1 MPSISR
7 IRFTNVVYDNGH
19 KRYIDT
25 TFRFD
30 GYNGIL
36 LLENGAGKTVFV
48 QTLIQA
54 VLPRKTVAQRKIQET
69 LQLNNAIAHI
79 AVEWILE
86 DQPRRYALT
95 AVSLFMNSREQL
107 ASQEFALEYTPSSP
121 VRLDTLPFVRREKG
135 KARPATKEK
144 MASYFRG
151 VAEHAMA
158 ARFFS
163 ENDTLTAY
171 GQYLEEHFKI
181 IPSEWNKIAAIN
193 ETEGGVEGYFEN
205 CRTTSELV
213 DRLLIPTVEEGCLAA
228 SGSQTGNGFAELF
241 ESQRD
246 HVKQQLRLEK
256 RIAEMQGVLEQLEA
270 YTAVQKTCFDAKES
284 LRALNSRLRTYY
296 GRICQ
301 DETARHDEE
310 GALKEEQAALSARQA
325 ETERLLA
332 ACDVVEAR
340 EDCDAARTASDGAEQ
355 HFQQAE
361 RERLANLR
369 EGQNLTLSRYKRDQA
384 HTEALL
390 ADRQQALASLEADAA
405 TQQLLADLNQNSAA
419 LRGWFCQAEAKE
431 QENLKHTAEA
441 MEDVR
446 QQQDRVKAEQE
457 KQERD
462 YHRILSDVKGG
473 EGQIRELLRQQEKME
488 KELFADS
495 VHQEAADVQRRWQR
509 DLAQVRQEAAG
520 YEKNQ
525 AFYKEEGRKAAAFIA
540 PAEKEESAR
549 QQELWQLG
557 LALSQTDM
565 LARNLLDRLQQWPH
579 CANIAD
585 DTASLYRRSDALCQQ
600 AGDDLV
606 TLEARRRDLDLARR
620 RAHRWLDIYGSQ
632 DQFLADPVLAD
643 KIDAWSSDFLYLKS
657 GAELFRTYSKT
668 AEGGADGL
676 YSRYPFWAASVVT
689 TTEELPHLLSH
700 LEKAGRDFFQPVFV
714 LTEVE
719 VRRLVAG
726 QSQPL
731 PTRQVVPAYWQNIL
745 PEAFSSWLE
754 ALRNGASR
762 ADEAMAEND
771 RDLTVLRPLLSDL
784 QAFYEKQPF
793 SQYRD
798 RLGRQGQL
806 QEDSE
811 RCQRRLDD
819 ARQTVEQC
827 RQSVELYRSRL
838 AAARQQEAKLDADL
852 RQLGDYLELQQQHRA
867 ILDKNGQ
874 LMKEADERQHTL
886 AGLAQEAGRLQARH
900 EEGLRQY
907 SRIETR
913 CSQLKQKLYWSE
925 VQDAEPIPDGRD
937 YDVLAEERRR
947 LKSRLDGAN
956 ESRGRLE
963 AQIEG
968 ARQTAAKL
976 AADMERLRQ
985 SAELPL
991 DEHFVYPDDGDERE
1005 AALLRE
1011 RPGLVQACRQ
1021 ADKAWRAARSQYD
1034 QAAGRL
1040 KTEENRY
1047 QSRYEAMPALD
1058 GPVASVR
1065 AKAQELA
1072 KSLKE
1077 ALATAARKQQA
1088 AQAEGRKLAAL
1099 HQQLAVKNE
1108 RLLFAADDVPEGLV
1122 EGLEALHT
1130 AKELAQAVTPVLEQA
1145 EGLRQEVDERRS
1157 ACDNQRETFRAYCET
1172 AVADVK
1178 LRSSIV
1184 DGIRYKREY
1193 TAYLEWQDKS
1203 RARLERVISVSEE
1216 ERKGHYAHL
1225 EHMINHMILHL
1236 QDVCNGLGEL
1246 AAKTR
1251 IKIGETTKDIFQ
1263 IQVPPWQEA
1272 AARTSIRTY
1281 LNDLTAELDQADGEE
1296 EGQETKVRA
1305 ILEKKLRTQQVLRC
1319 IFGHQ
1324 AIKVRCRKATSG
1336 NTFSERPFSWEESN
1350 KWSGGEMWS
1359 KNMALFL
1366 GCLNYLSEK
1375 RCHLRRAK
1383 YNTRVVIADNPFGK
1397 ASSDHVLSP
1406 VFFIAKQLGFQIIA
1420 LTAHQEGSFIRK
1432 YFPVVYSCRF
1442 ADMANKKGK
1451 VLVPDKEVKTAFFE
1465 EHHPESLARLDEY
1478 EQLGLF

>member
-7 IRFTNVVYDNGH
+7 IRFTNVIYDNGH

-107 ASQEFALEYTPSSP
+107 ASQEFALEYTPSSQ

-135 KARPATKEK
+135 KARPATKEE

-151 VAEHAMA
+151 VAEHTMA

-241 ESQRD
+241 ESQRE

-256 RIAEMQGVLEQLEA
+256 HIAEMQGVLEQLEA
-270 YTAVQKTCFDAKES
+270 YTAVQKTCFDAEEG
-284 LRALNSRLRTYY
+284 LRTLNSRLRTYY

-301 DETARHDEE
+301 EETARHDEE
-310 GALKEEQAALSARQA
+310 EALKEEQASLAARQA
-325 ETERLLA
+325 DTERLLA
-332 ACDVVEAR
+332 ACEVVEAH
-340 EDCDAARTASDGAEQ
+340 EACEAARTASDGAEQ
-355 HFQQAE
+355 RFQQVE
-361 RERLANLR
+361 TERLANLQ
-369 EGQNLTLSRYKRDQA
+369 EGRNLTLSRYKREQA
-384 HTEALL
+384 HNEALL
-390 ADRQQALASLEADAA
+390 ADRQQALAHLEADAA
-405 TQQLLADLNQNSAA
+405 TQQLLADLKQNSAA
-419 LRGWFCQAEAKE
+419 LRGWFCQAEAKA
-431 QENLKHTAEA
+431 QAALNDTDEA
-441 MEDVR
+441 MKKVR
-446 QQQDRVKAEQE
+446 HQQDSVKAEQE
-457 KQERD
+457 KQEAA
-462 YHRILSDVKGG
+462 YHRILNDVKGG
-473 EGQIRELLRQQEKME
+473 EGQIQELLRQQEKME

-525 AFYKEEGRKAAAFIA
+525 AFYEEEGRKAAAFIA
-540 PAEKEESAR
+540 PAEKEEAAR

-557 LALSQTDM
+557 LALGQTDT

-620 RAHRWLDIYGSQ
+620 RAHRWLDIYGGQ
-632 DQFLADPVLAD
+632 EQFLADPVLAD
-643 KIDAWSSDFLYLKS
+643 KIDAWSGDFLYLKS
-657 GAELFRTYSKT
+657 GAELFRTYSET
-668 AEGGADGL
+668 AAGGAEGL

-689 TTEELPHLLSH
+689 TTEELPLLLSR

-714 LTEVE
+714 LMEVE

-754 ALRNGASR
+754 ALRAGASH
-762 ADEAMAEND
+762 ADAAMAEND
-771 RDLTVLRPLLSDL
+771 RDLTALRPLLSDL
-784 QAFYEKQPF
+784 QAFYESQPF

-811 RCQRRLDD
+811 RCQRRLAE

-838 AAARQQEAKLDADL
+838 FTARQQEDKLAANL
-852 RQLGDYLELQQQHRA
+852 RRLADYLELQRQHRG
-867 ILDKNGQ
+867 ILEKNGQ
-874 LMKEADERQHTL
+874 LMKRADDLQHVL
-886 AGLAQEAGRLQARH
+886 AGLDAEGKRLQAQY
-900 EEGLRQY
+900 EETLRQY

-913 CSQLKQKLYWSE
+913 CSQLKQRLYWSE
-925 VQDAEPIPDGRD
+925 VQDAEPVADGRD

-956 ESRGRLE
+956 ENRGRLE

-968 ARQTAAKL
+968 ARQAAAKL

-985 SAELPL
+985 SAEMPL
-991 DEHFVYPDDGDERE
+991 DETFVYPDDGEERE
-1005 AALLRE
+1005 AVLLRE

-1021 ADKAWRAARSQYD
+1021 ADKVWRKARSQYD

-1040 KTEENRY
+1040 KTEESRY

-1058 GPVASVR
+1058 GPVAAVR
-1065 AKAQELA
+1065 AQARELA

-1077 ALATAARKQQA
+1077 AMAAAVRKQQA
-1088 AQAEGRKLAAL
+1088 AQAEAKKLAAL
-1099 HQQLAVKNE
+1099 HQKLAVKNE

-1130 AKELAQAVTPVLEQA
+1130 AQELAQAVTPVLEQA
-1145 EGLRQEVDERRS
+1145 EALRQEVDERRN
-1157 ACDNQRETFRAYCET
+1157 ACDEQRETFRSYCET

-1236 QDVCNGLGEL
+1236 QDVCAGLGEL
-1246 AAKTR
+1246 GAKTR

-1281 LNDLTAELDQADGEE
+1281 LNDLTDELDQADEE

-1451 VLVPDKEVKTAFFE
+1451 VLVPDKEIKTAFFE

>member
-1 MPSISR
+1 
-7 IRFTNVVYDNGH
+7 
-19 KRYIDT
+19 
-25 TFRFD
+25 
-30 GYNGIL
+30 
-36 LLENGAGKTVFV
+36 
-48 QTLIQA
+48 
-54 VLPRKTVAQRKIQET
+54 
-69 LQLNNAIAHI
+69 
-79 AVEWILE
+79 
-86 DQPRRYALT
+86 
-95 AVSLFMNSREQL
+95 
-107 ASQEFALEYTPSSP
+107 
-121 VRLDTLPFVRREKG
+121 
-135 KARPATKEK
+135 
-144 MASYFRG
+144 
-151 VAEHAMA
+151 
-158 ARFFS
+158 
-163 ENDTLTAY
+163 
-171 GQYLEEHFKI
+171 
-181 IPSEWNKIAAIN
+181 
-193 ETEGGVEGYFEN
+193 
-205 CRTTSELV
+205 
-213 DRLLIPTVEEGCLAA
+213 
-228 SGSQTGNGFAELF
+228 
-241 ESQRD
+241 
-246 HVKQQLRLEK
+246 
-256 RIAEMQGVLEQLEA
+256 
-270 YTAVQKTCFDAKES
+270 
-284 LRALNSRLRTYY
+284 
-296 GRICQ
+296 
-301 DETARHDEE
+301 
-310 GALKEEQAALSARQA
+310 
-325 ETERLLA
+325 
-332 ACDVVEAR
+332 
-340 EDCDAARTASDGAEQ
+340 
-355 HFQQAE
+355 
-361 RERLANLR
+361 
-369 EGQNLTLSRYKRDQA
+369 
-384 HTEALL
+384 
-390 ADRQQALASLEADAA
+390 
-405 TQQLLADLNQNSAA
+405 
-419 LRGWFCQAEAKE
+419 
-431 QENLKHTAEA
+431 
-441 MEDVR
+441 
-446 QQQDRVKAEQE
+446 
-457 KQERD
+457 
-462 YHRILSDVKGG
+462 
-473 EGQIRELLRQQEKME
+473 
-488 KELFADS
+488 
-495 VHQEAADVQRRWQR
+495 
-509 DLAQVRQEAAG
+509 
-520 YEKNQ
+520 
-525 AFYKEEGRKAAAFIA
+525 
-540 PAEKEESAR
+540 
-549 QQELWQLG
+549 
-557 LALSQTDM
+557 
-565 LARNLLDRLQQWPH
+565 
-579 CANIAD
+579 
-585 DTASLYRRSDALCQQ
+585 
-600 AGDDLV
+600 
-606 TLEARRRDLDLARR
+606 
-620 RAHRWLDIYGSQ
+620 
-632 DQFLADPVLAD
+632 
-643 KIDAWSSDFLYLKS
+643 
-657 GAELFRTYSKT
+657 
-668 AEGGADGL
+668 
-676 YSRYPFWAASVVT
+676 
-689 TTEELPHLLSH
+689 
-700 LEKAGRDFFQPVFV
+700 
-714 LTEVE
+714 
-719 VRRLVAG
+719 
-726 QSQPL
+726 
-731 PTRQVVPAYWQNIL
+731 
-745 PEAFSSWLE
+745 
-754 ALRNGASR
+754 
-762 ADEAMAEND
+762 
-771 RDLTVLRPLLSDL
+771 
-784 QAFYEKQPF
+784 
-793 SQYRD
+793 
-798 RLGRQGQL
+798 
-806 QEDSE
+806 
-811 RCQRRLDD
+811 
-819 ARQTVEQC
+819 
-827 RQSVELYRSRL
+827 
-838 AAARQQEAKLDADL
+838 
-852 RQLGDYLELQQQHRA
+852 
-867 ILDKNGQ
+867 
-874 LMKEADERQHTL
+874 MKEADERQHTL

-1130 AKELAQAVTPVLEQA
+1130 SKELAQAVTPVLEQA

>member
-95 AVSLFMNSREQL
+95 AVSLFMNSKEQL
-107 ASQEFALEYTPSSP
+107 ASQEFALEYTPSSQ

-135 KARPATKEK
+135 KARPATKEE

-151 VAEHAMA
+151 VAEHTMA

-256 RIAEMQGVLEQLEA
+256 RIDEMQGVLKQLEA
-270 YTAVQKTCFDAKES
+270 YTAVQKTCFDAEEG

-296 GRICQ
+296 GRVCR

-310 GALKEEQAALSARQA
+310 GALKEEQAALAARQA

-332 ACDVVEAR
+332 ACDVVEAK
-340 EDCDAARTASDGAEQ
+340 ENCDAARTASDSAEQ

-361 RERLANLR
+361 TERLANIR

-384 HTEALL
+384 QNEALL

-405 TQQLLADLNQNSAA
+405 TQQLLADLKQNSAA
-419 LRGWFCQAEAKE
+419 LHGWFCQAEAKE
-431 QENLKHTAEA
+431 QENLKQTAEA
-441 MEDVR
+441 MEHVR
-446 QQQDRVKAEQE
+446 QQQDSVKAEQE
-457 KQERD
+457 KQEEA
-462 YHRILSDVKGG
+462 YHRILSDVKSG

-525 AFYKEEGRKAAAFIA
+525 AFYEEEGRKAAAFIA
-540 PAEKEESAR
+540 PAEKEEAAR
-549 QQELWQLG
+549 QQALWQLG
-557 LALSQTDM
+557 LALSQTDT

-643 KIDAWSSDFLYLKS
+643 KIDAWSGDFLYLKS
-657 GAELFRTYSKT
+657 GAELFRTYSET
-668 AEGGADGL
+668 AEGGAEGL
-676 YSRYPFWAASVVT
+676 YSRYPFWAASIVT
-689 TTEELPHLLSH
+689 TTDELPQLLSR

-719 VRRLVAG
+719 VRRLVSG

-745 PEAFSSWLE
+745 PEAFASWLE
-754 ALRNGASR
+754 ALRAGASH
-762 ADEAMAEND
+762 ADAAMADND
-771 RDLTVLRPLLSDL
+771 RDLTALRPLLSDL
-784 QAFYEKQPF
+784 QAFYESQPF

-806 QEDSE
+806 QEDSA
-811 RCQRRLDD
+811 RCQRRLDE

-838 AAARQQEAKLDADL
+838 AAARQQEAKLDTAL
-852 RQLGDYLELQQQHRA
+852 RRLGDYLELQQQHRA
-867 ILDKNGQ
+867 ILEKNGQ

-886 AGLAQEAGRLQARH
+886 GGLAQEADRLQAQY
-900 EEGLRQY
+900 EERLRQY

-913 CSQLKQKLYWSE
+913 CSQLKQRLYWAE
-925 VQDAEPIPDGRD
+925 VQDAEPVPDGRD

-956 ESRGRLE
+956 ENRGRLE

-1005 AALLRE
+1005 AVLLRE

-1058 GPVASVR
+1058 APVAIVR
-1065 AKAQELA
+1065 AQARDLA

-1077 ALATAARKQQA
+1077 AMAAAVRKQQA
-1088 AQAEGRKLAAL
+1088 AQAEAKKLAAL

-1130 AKELAQAVTPVLEQA
+1130 AQELTQAVMPVLEQA

-1157 ACDNQRETFRAYCET
+1157 ACDKQRETFRSYCET

-1193 TAYLEWQDKS
+1193 AAYLEWQDKS

-1216 ERKGHYAHL
+1216 ERKGHFAHL

-1281 LNDLTAELDQADGEE
+1281 LNDLTAELDQADDEE

-1305 ILEKKLRTQQVLRC
+1305 LLEKKLRTQQVLRC

-1451 VLVPDKEVKTAFFE
+1451 VLVPDKEIKTAFFE

>member
-135 KARPATKEK
+135 KARPATKEE

-509 DLAQVRQEAAG
+509 
-520 YEKNQ
+520 
-525 AFYKEEGRKAAAFIA
+525 
-540 PAEKEESAR
+540 
-549 QQELWQLG
+549 
-557 LALSQTDM
+557 
-565 LARNLLDRLQQWPH
+565 
-579 CANIAD
+579 
-585 DTASLYRRSDALCQQ
+585 
-600 AGDDLV
+600 
-606 TLEARRRDLDLARR
+606 
-620 RAHRWLDIYGSQ
+620 
-632 DQFLADPVLAD
+632 
-643 KIDAWSSDFLYLKS
+643 
-657 GAELFRTYSKT
+657 
-668 AEGGADGL
+668 
-676 YSRYPFWAASVVT
+676 
-689 TTEELPHLLSH
+689 LLSH
-700 LEKAGRDFFQPVFV
+700 
-714 LTEVE
+714 
-719 VRRLVAG
+719 
-726 QSQPL
+726 
-731 PTRQVVPAYWQNIL
+731 
-745 PEAFSSWLE
+745 
-754 ALRNGASR
+754 
-762 ADEAMAEND
+762 
-771 RDLTVLRPLLSDL
+771 
-784 QAFYEKQPF
+784 
-793 SQYRD
+793 
-798 RLGRQGQL
+798 
-806 QEDSE
+806 
-811 RCQRRLDD
+811 
-819 ARQTVEQC
+819 
-827 RQSVELYRSRL
+827 
-838 AAARQQEAKLDADL
+838 
-852 RQLGDYLELQQQHRA
+852 
-867 ILDKNGQ
+867 
-874 LMKEADERQHTL
+874 
-886 AGLAQEAGRLQARH
+886 
-900 EEGLRQY
+900 
-907 SRIETR
+907 
-913 CSQLKQKLYWSE
+913 
-925 VQDAEPIPDGRD
+925 
-937 YDVLAEERRR
+937 R
-947 LKSRLDGAN
+947 LKRKSQHGSRNCG
-956 ESRGRLE
+956 SW
-963 AQIEG
+963 
-968 ARQTAAKL
+968 
-976 AADMERLRQ
+976 
-985 SAELPL
+985 
-991 DEHFVYPDDGDERE
+991 
-1005 AALLRE
+1005 
-1011 RPGLVQACRQ
+1011 
-1021 ADKAWRAARSQYD
+1021 AW
-1034 QAAGRL
+1034 
-1040 KTEENRY
+1040 
-1047 QSRYEAMPALD
+1047 P
-1058 GPVASVR
+1058 
-1065 AKAQELA
+1065 
-1072 KSLKE
+1072 
-1077 ALATAARKQQA
+1077 
-1088 AQAEGRKLAAL
+1088 
-1099 HQQLAVKNE
+1099 
-1108 RLLFAADDVPEGLV
+1108 
-1122 EGLEALHT
+1122 
-1130 AKELAQAVTPVLEQA
+1130 
-1145 EGLRQEVDERRS
+1145 
-1157 ACDNQRETFRAYCET
+1157 
-1172 AVADVK
+1172 
-1178 LRSSIV
+1178 
-1184 DGIRYKREY
+1184 
-1193 TAYLEWQDKS
+1193 
-1203 RARLERVISVSEE
+1203 
-1216 ERKGHYAHL
+1216 
-1225 EHMINHMILHL
+1225 
-1236 QDVCNGLGEL
+1236 
-1246 AAKTR
+1246 
-1251 IKIGETTKDIFQ
+1251 
-1263 IQVPPWQEA
+1263 
-1272 AARTSIRTY
+1272 
-1281 LNDLTAELDQADGEE
+1281 
-1296 EGQETKVRA
+1296 
-1305 ILEKKLRTQQVLRC
+1305 
-1319 IFGHQ
+1319 
-1324 AIKVRCRKATSG
+1324 
-1336 NTFSERPFSWEESN
+1336 
-1350 KWSGGEMWS
+1350 
-1359 KNMALFL
+1359 
-1366 GCLNYLSEK
+1366 
-1375 RCHLRRAK
+1375 
-1383 YNTRVVIADNPFGK
+1383 
-1397 ASSDHVLSP
+1397 
-1406 VFFIAKQLGFQIIA
+1406 
-1420 LTAHQEGSFIRK
+1420 
-1432 YFPVVYSCRF
+1432 
-1442 ADMANKKGK
+1442 
-1451 VLVPDKEVKTAFFE
+1451 
-1465 EHHPESLARLDEY
+1465 
-1478 EQLGLF
+1478 

>member
-1 MPSISR
+1 
-7 IRFTNVVYDNGH
+7 
-19 KRYIDT
+19 
-25 TFRFD
+25 
-30 GYNGIL
+30 
-36 LLENGAGKTVFV
+36 
-48 QTLIQA
+48 
-54 VLPRKTVAQRKIQET
+54 
-69 LQLNNAIAHI
+69 
-79 AVEWILE
+79 
-86 DQPRRYALT
+86 
-95 AVSLFMNSREQL
+95 
-107 ASQEFALEYTPSSP
+107 
-121 VRLDTLPFVRREKG
+121 
-135 KARPATKEK
+135 
-144 MASYFRG
+144 
-151 VAEHAMA
+151 
-158 ARFFS
+158 
-163 ENDTLTAY
+163 
-171 GQYLEEHFKI
+171 
-181 IPSEWNKIAAIN
+181 
-193 ETEGGVEGYFEN
+193 
-205 CRTTSELV
+205 
-213 DRLLIPTVEEGCLAA
+213 
-228 SGSQTGNGFAELF
+228 
-241 ESQRD
+241 
-246 HVKQQLRLEK
+246 
-256 RIAEMQGVLEQLEA
+256 
-270 YTAVQKTCFDAKES
+270 
-284 LRALNSRLRTYY
+284 
-296 GRICQ
+296 
-301 DETARHDEE
+301 
-310 GALKEEQAALSARQA
+310 
-325 ETERLLA
+325 
-332 ACDVVEAR
+332 
-340 EDCDAARTASDGAEQ
+340 
-355 HFQQAE
+355 
-361 RERLANLR
+361 
-369 EGQNLTLSRYKRDQA
+369 
-384 HTEALL
+384 
-390 ADRQQALASLEADAA
+390 
-405 TQQLLADLNQNSAA
+405 
-419 LRGWFCQAEAKE
+419 
-431 QENLKHTAEA
+431 
-441 MEDVR
+441 
-446 QQQDRVKAEQE
+446 
-457 KQERD
+457 
-462 YHRILSDVKGG
+462 
-473 EGQIRELLRQQEKME
+473 
-488 KELFADS
+488 
-495 VHQEAADVQRRWQR
+495 
-509 DLAQVRQEAAG
+509 
-520 YEKNQ
+520 
-525 AFYKEEGRKAAAFIA
+525 
-540 PAEKEESAR
+540 
-549 QQELWQLG
+549 
-557 LALSQTDM
+557 
-565 LARNLLDRLQQWPH
+565 
-579 CANIAD
+579 
-585 DTASLYRRSDALCQQ
+585 
-600 AGDDLV
+600 
-606 TLEARRRDLDLARR
+606 
-620 RAHRWLDIYGSQ
+620 AHRWLDIYGGQ
-632 DQFLADPVLAD
+632 EQFLADPVLAD
-643 KIDAWSSDFLYLKS
+643 KIDAWSGDFLYLKS
-657 GAELFRTYSKT
+657 GAELFRTYSET
-668 AEGGADGL
+668 AAGGAEGL

-689 TTEELPHLLSH
+689 TTEELPLLLSR

-754 ALRNGASR
+754 ALRAGASH
-762 ADEAMAEND
+762 ADAAMAEND
-771 RDLTVLRPLLSDL
+771 RDLTALRPFLSDL
-784 QAFYEKQPF
+784 QAFYESQPF

-811 RCQRRLDD
+811 RCQRRLAE

-838 AAARQQEAKLDADL
+838 FTARQQEDKLAANL
-852 RQLGDYLELQQQHRA
+852 RRLADYLELQRQHRG
-867 ILDKNGQ
+867 ILEKNGQ
-874 LMKEADERQHTL
+874 LMKRADDLQHVL
-886 AGLAQEAGRLQARH
+886 AGLDAEGKRLQAQY
-900 EEGLRQY
+900 EETLRQY

-913 CSQLKQKLYWSE
+913 CSQLKQRLYWSE
-925 VQDAEPIPDGRD
+925 VQDAEPVADGRD

-956 ESRGRLE
+956 ENRGRLE

-968 ARQTAAKL
+968 ARQAAAKL

-985 SAELPL
+985 SAEMPL
-991 DEHFVYPDDGDERE
+991 DETFVYPDDGEERE
-1005 AALLRE
+1005 AVLLRE

-1021 ADKAWRAARSQYD
+1021 ADKVWRKARSQYD

-1040 KTEENRY
+1040 KTEESRY

-1058 GPVASVR
+1058 GPVAAVR
-1065 AKAQELA
+1065 AQARELA

-1077 ALATAARKQQA
+1077 AMAAAVRKQQA
-1088 AQAEGRKLAAL
+1088 AQAEAKKLAAL
-1099 HQQLAVKNE
+1099 HQKLAVKNE

-1130 AKELAQAVTPVLEQA
+1130 AQELAQAVTPVLEQA
-1145 EGLRQEVDERRS
+1145 EALRQEVDERRN
-1157 ACDNQRETFRAYCET
+1157 ACDEQRETFRSYCET

-1236 QDVCNGLGEL
+1236 QDVCAGLGEL
-1246 AAKTR
+1246 GAKTR

-1281 LNDLTAELDQADGEE
+1281 LNDLTDELDQADEE

-1451 VLVPDKEVKTAFFE
+1451 VLVPDKEIKTAFFE

>member
-135 KARPATKEK
+135 KARPATKEE

-689 TTEELPHLLSH
+689 TTEELPHLLSR

-838 AAARQQEAKLDADL
+838 AAARQQEAKLAADL

-874 LMKEADERQHTL
+874 LMKETDERQHTL

-1088 AQAEGRKLAAL
+1088 AQAEG
-1099 HQQLAVKNE
+1099 
-1108 RLLFAADDVPEGLV
+1108 
-1122 EGLEALHT
+1122 
-1130 AKELAQAVTPVLEQA
+1130 
-1145 EGLRQEVDERRS
+1145 
-1157 ACDNQRETFRAYCET
+1157 
-1172 AVADVK
+1172 
-1178 LRSSIV
+1178 
-1184 DGIRYKREY
+1184 
-1193 TAYLEWQDKS
+1193 
-1203 RARLERVISVSEE
+1203 
-1216 ERKGHYAHL
+1216 
-1225 EHMINHMILHL
+1225 
-1236 QDVCNGLGEL
+1236 
-1246 AAKTR
+1246 
-1251 IKIGETTKDIFQ
+1251 
-1263 IQVPPWQEA
+1263 
-1272 AARTSIRTY
+1272 
-1281 LNDLTAELDQADGEE
+1281 
-1296 EGQETKVRA
+1296 
-1305 ILEKKLRTQQVLRC
+1305 
-1319 IFGHQ
+1319 
-1324 AIKVRCRKATSG
+1324 G
-1336 NTFSERPFSWEESN
+1336 N
-1350 KWSGGEMWS
+1350 
-1359 KNMALFL
+1359 
-1366 GCLNYLSEK
+1366 
-1375 RCHLRRAK
+1375 
-1383 YNTRVVIADNPFGK
+1383 
-1397 ASSDHVLSP
+1397 
-1406 VFFIAKQLGFQIIA
+1406 
-1420 LTAHQEGSFIRK
+1420 
-1432 YFPVVYSCRF
+1432 
-1442 ADMANKKGK
+1442 
-1451 VLVPDKEVKTAFFE
+1451 
-1465 EHHPESLARLDEY
+1465 
-1478 EQLGLF
+1478 

>member
-689 TTEELPHLLSH
+689 TTEELPHLLSR

>member
-135 KARPATKEK
+135 KARPATKEE

-270 YTAVQKTCFDAKES
+270 YTAVQKTFFDAKES

-296 GRICQ
+296 DRICQ
-301 DETARHDEE
+301 DETARHNEE

-340 EDCDAARTASDGAEQ
+340 EACDAARTASDGAEQ

-405 TQQLLADLNQNSAA
+405 TQQLLANLKQNSAA
-419 LRGWFCQAEAKE
+419 LHGWFCQAEAKE
-431 QENLKHTAEA
+431 QENLKQTADA

-446 QQQDRVKAEQE
+446 RQQDSVKAEQE
-457 KQERD
+457 KQEEA
-462 YHRILSDVKGG
+462 YHRILSEVKGG

-525 AFYKEEGRKAAAFIA
+525 AFYEEEGRKAAAFIV
-540 PAEKEESAR
+540 PAEKEEAAR

-557 LALSQTDM
+557 LALSQTDT

-643 KIDAWSSDFLYLKS
+643 KIDAWSGDFLYLKS

-668 AEGGADGL
+668 AAGGAEGL

-689 TTEELPHLLSH
+689 TTDELPQLLSR

-745 PEAFSSWLE
+745 PDAFSSWLE

-771 RDLTVLRPLLSDL
+771 RDLTVLRPILSDL
-784 QAFYEKQPF
+784 QAFYESQPF

-811 RCQRRLDD
+811 RCQRRLDE

-838 AAARQQEAKLDADL
+838 AAARQQEAKLAADL

-874 LMKEADERQHTL
+874 LMKEADERQHAL
-886 AGLAQEAGRLQARH
+886 AGLAREAGRLQTQY
-900 EEGLRQY
+900 EERLRQY
-907 SRIETR
+907 SCIETR

-925 VQDAEPIPDGRD
+925 VQDAEPVPDGRD

-968 ARQTAAKL
+968 ARQTEAKL

-1047 QSRYEAMPALD
+1047 QARYEAMPALD
-1058 GPVASVR
+1058 GPVTSVR

-1216 ERKGHYAHL
+1216 ERKGHFAHL

-1296 EGQETKVRA
+1296 EGQETKVRV

-1350 KWSGGEMWS
+1350 KWFGGEMWS

-1406 VFFIAKQLGFQIIA
+1406 VFFIAKQLGFQILA

>member
-135 KARPATKEK
+135 KARPATKEE

-256 RIAEMQGVLEQLEA
+256 RIAEMQGVLEQLET

-689 TTEELPHLLSH
+689 TTEELPHLLSR

-1011 RPGLVQACRQ
+1011 RPGLVQACWQ